1 MISRILALV
10 STISS
15 ITSVDAFTVSTNDRS
30 SSRLHYRDLH
40 DDTGFTKRQLPAGP
54 FGILPTPSN
63 QDHPSSAV
71 DTNSF
76 TFSVLEPEPLI
87 TRSYAQSTS
96 YSHLDL
102 PASATNDIDFEKAVE
117 IGAGRVAMISA
128 LVLILDEVFT
138 GESFPEQF
146 VQLVGGH
153 L

>member
-1 MISRILALV
+1 MISRILVLV

-15 ITSVDAFTVSTNDRS
+15 ITSLDAFTVSTNDRS

-71 DTNSF
+71 DSNSF